1 MVTGMLECEK
11 HTMENDAWQGWPS
24 KFHHHTQEL
33 QAGIILIGFFFF
45 THKAIKI
52 ERTKPWDMFLRC
64 FFNTSGISLPIPNYF
79 KLLWSELLADHE
91 ANEQGQNQHN
101 IQEEKG
107 YFCLKNT
114 QKSCL
119 ETHFVLIYSSNFCQ
133 RPKTA
138 TSPSPAWGRP
148 PSFHFKGAGK

>member
-1 MVTGMLECEK
+1 MAGLALQIPSP
-11 HTMENDAWQGWPS
+11 HTRAASRNYFNW
-24 KFHHHTQEL
+24 
-33 QAGIILIGFFFF
+33 IFFF

-119 ETHFVLIYSSNFCQ
+119 ETHLVLIYSSNFCQ
-133 RPKTA
+133 QPKTA
-138 TSPSPAWGRP
+138 MSPSPAWGRP
-148 PSFHFKGAGK
+148 PSLHFKGAGK